1 MKTITAPTI
10 TTTATTNLPAAVKRY
25 LAAANRF
32 DALVA
37 ADCFTDDAA
46 VYDEDH
52 DCVGR
57 DAIRGWVAETS
68 SKFHP
73 AFTVMRASVN
83 GDDVT
88 LAVAVSGRFPGSPV
102 TLDFMFRL
110 RNGKIL
116 LLTIV

>member
-1 MKTITAPTI
+1 MKTITAPAI
-10 TTTATTNLPAAVKRY
+10 TTTAITNLPAAVKRY
-25 LAAANRF
+25 LSAANRF

-37 ADCFTDDAA
+37 ADCFTADAE

-57 DAIRGWVAETS
+57 DAIRAWVAETS

-73 AFTVMRASVN
+73 AFTVMRASVH
-83 GDDVT
+83 GDNVT

-102 TLDFMFRL
+102 TLDFMFQL
-110 RNGKIL
+110 SNGKIL

>member
-1 MKTITAPTI
+1 MKTTI
-10 TTTATTNLPAAVKRY
+10 ALATTPLPAAITRY
-25 LAAANRF
+25 LAAANRS

-37 ADCFTDDAA
+37 ADCFTDDAE

-73 AFTVMRASVN
+73 AFTVMRASVH
-83 GDDVT
+83 GDNVT

-102 TLDFMFRL
+102 TLNFMFQL
-110 RNGKIL
+110 SNGKIL